1 MSKEERRRNE
11 FDQSRFDDESILL
24 SGPYGDDV
32 AFVKQFNDQILL
44 GLSDGVSGNRHHGL
58 DPYHFAHT
66 LILSCLQDNDRVK
79 NSSTM
84 RGLIHR
90 AIRSIERRSVYGSAT
105 LCLLA
110 IERNS
115 SSLRSLNIG
124 DSGFMLIRDNH
135 LLLRSN
141 PQYHRGSS
149 PFQLSSLPST
159 PFLSSNT
166 TRLYHDKPS
175 DGEYLE
181 ETLQLGD
188 LLLVASDGLFDNL
201 YEDLIVQIINSH
213 LDDQVSVES
222 LEKVCE
228 ELVQSACRARIKRDD
243 ILVLLSCVVAGPR
256 QSMVERNGTS
266 QSASCSSSDSSLAC
280 LLLEHDVDIH
290 EVEEPPLD
298 LFIFE
303 DPT

>member
-1 MSKEERRRNE
+1 MLERSSLSSPSPSSIGLKCAWNGMSKEERRRNE

-44 GLSDGVSGNRHHGL
+44 GSFAVLHSSSLLSSPVRSGLSDGVSGNRHHGL

-66 LILSCLQDNDRVK
+66 LILSCLQDNERVK

-110 IERNS
+110 IERNC

-124 DSGFMLIRDNH
+124 DSGFMLIRHNQ

-159 PFLSSNT
+159 PSMSSNS
-166 TRLYHDKPS
+166 TRLYHDK
-175 DGEYLE
+175 
-181 ETLQLGD
+181 
-188 LLLVASDGLFDNL
+188 
-201 YEDLIVQIINSH
+201 
-213 LDDQVSVES
+213 
-222 LEKVCE
+222 
-228 ELVQSACRARIKRDD
+228 
-243 ILVLLSCVVAGPR
+243 
-256 QSMVERNGTS
+256 
-266 QSASCSSSDSSLAC
+266 
-280 LLLEHDVDIH
+280 
-290 EVEEPPLD
+290 
-298 LFIFE
+298 
-303 DPT
+303 